1 MIAGKLQDII
11 TIQKPTI
18 VQNEYGA
25 NSTVWND
32 YLTTKAQV
40 TYNNGNRVNEND
52 EIVFVYE
59 IIFTVRIYHQID
71 EQMQIIWNN
80 KKYRILSIEPDRDKQ
95 KQIIRAELI
104 ND

>member
-1 MIAGKLQDII
+1 MIAGRLNNII
-11 TIQKPTI
+11 VVQKPTI
-18 VQNEYGA
+18 VQNEFGA
-25 NSTVWND
+25 NSIVWNN
-32 YLTTKAQV
+32 YLTTRAQV

-52 EIVFVYE
+52 EIVFAYE

-80 KKYRILSIEPDRDKQ
+80 KKYRILSIEPDKDKQ
-95 KQIIRAELI
+95 KQIIRTALI